1 MELSGG
7 PGGGGVRMRRYLDAV
22 GKINELRL
30 LLNHPSHKNNTLLLL
45 EGETDIRLFRSLLKH
60 ERITLDSV
68 DGKLDLINVVESL
81 KSDGFNTVIGICDAD
96 FDHIIGLSHSREEK
110 SVYITDVHDAEMMMI
125 NSSAMQAFIDE
136 YSNHE
141 NHQILS
147 AEVKESAIIAACTLG
162 LLRLANA
169 TNRLNLNFKGLN
181 FKSFIN
187 IDKLSVS
194 VDLGQLVQMLI
205 RRSPSLAEGV
215 TEDVLLNEHNRLVGE
230 RYQRAQLCCGHD
242 VTNIIAMIY
251 SQRWAACS
259 SNINSEKVEQA
270 LRIGYSFEEFTAT
283 DLFQKIRRAIESFG
297 LGIEIVN
304 NRFQPTFGSLSLT
317 SAAEA

>member
-1 MELSGG
+1 
-7 PGGGGVRMRRYLDAV
+7 MRRYLDAV
-22 GKINELRL
+22 DKLNEMKL
-30 LLNHPSHKNNTLLLL
+30 LLNHPSYKNNLLLLL

-68 DGKLDLINVVESL
+68 DGKLDLINIVESL
-81 KSDGFNTVIGICDAD
+81 KSDGYKAVIGICDAD
-96 FDHIIGLSHSREEK
+96 FDHILGLSRSREDRG
-110 SVYITDVHDAEMMMI
+110 VYITDVHDAEMMMI
-125 NSSAMQAFIDE
+125 NSSAIQAFIDE

-147 AEVKESAIIAACTLG
+147 VEAKEAAINAACTLG
-162 LLRLANA
+162 VLRLANA
-169 TNRLNLNFKGLN
+169 IKRFNLNFKGLN

-194 VDLGQLVQMLI
+194 VDLDQLAQILI

-215 TEDVLLNEHNRLVGE
+215 TEDVLLNEHRSLVEE
-230 RYQRAQLCCGHD
+230 RHQKAQLCCGHD

-251 SQRWAACS
+251 SQRWAACT

-270 LRIGYSFEEFTAT
+270 LRIGYSFEEFSTT
-283 DLFQKIRRAIESFG
+283 DLYQKITRSIES
-297 LGIEIVN
+297 LGISIEIASPS
-304 NRFQPTFGSLSLT
+304 FQRTAFGSR
-317 SAAEA
+317 